1 LIGFDCGTYNLIS
14 CKRNDEKD
22 LVFKKEVNAFL
33 KFSLDN
39 PFVFNMMKKAGV
51 PLIQREDA
59 NTAYALGEAAINMAY
74 TMTQLELSRPMKDG
88 CVNPA
93 ESDAFQIMSIMM
105 HSLLDNVT
113 NDKEL
118 VYYSVPANAINA
130 ETDADY
136 HSKVLEAVFK
146 AYKSPEGLTLDA
158 RPLNEGMALVYSELS
173 EKMFTGI
180 GISCLCPGTKIYT
193 DKGIVEI
200 EKVKEGDK
208 VITHKG
214 RWSEINK
221 VIVKPFD
228 GIMTKIQIAGY
239 SNNTEEYKFVD
250 NHELYVKRNGK
261 WNWVGCEEIE
271 IGDIVG
277 EPIIGQNRN
286 ATRPSINLCERTTC
300 SKKWN
305 KKRIESTPNL
315 QRFMGYFM
323 GDGSISEKEGCIQID
338 FGAHETDY
346 VQDAKEI
353 LSKRFGKNSTETS
366 KGESV
371 TRLKCYSQGL
381 VNWMKNHCYDDS
393 GEKHYPWTIDRLT
406 NSECFNLLCG
416 MVRADG
422 TISED
427 QIVFGNTN
435 TKLILLAKQLFS
447 RIGFASSVGWREPRE
462 HILKQENRII
472 FGKKMEWTVSVAGKK
487 ICSSLVQNM
496 NETNCDNGC
505 FKESIFL
512 EDGFCCGRVQA
523 IEHEEY
529 EGKVYDLQVPGD
541 HSFSGPQLTIHN
553 CGAGMVNV
561 AFGLY
566 GAEVFTFAIV
576 NSGDWI
582 DKQSAKATGE
592 TIAFINKEKT
602 KIDLS
607 KEPVSLVERAIKT
620 QYELMIQKT
629 VAGIKQ
635 GLIEHEKKA
644 RLDHPV
650 DIVVAGGTS
659 SPPGFDDMFR
669 DVLKNADL
677 PIEIGSVI
685 RPKDPVY
692 SVAKGCLIAAE
703 NCQPIE

>member
-1 LIGFDCGTYNLIS
+1 
-14 CKRNDEKD
+14 
-22 LVFKKEVNAFL
+22 
-33 KFSLDN
+33 
-39 PFVFNMMKKAGV
+39 MKKAGV

-180 GISCLCPGTKIYT
+180 GIS
-193 DKGIVEI
+193 
-200 EKVKEGDK
+200 
-208 VITHKG
+208 
-214 RWSEINK
+214 
-221 VIVKPFD
+221 
-228 GIMTKIQIAGY
+228 
-239 SNNTEEYKFVD
+239 
-250 NHELYVKRNGK
+250 
-261 WNWVGCEEIE
+261 
-271 IGDIVG
+271 
-277 EPIIGQNRN
+277 
-286 ATRPSINLCERTTC
+286 
-300 SKKWN
+300 
-305 KKRIESTPNL
+305 
-315 QRFMGYFM
+315 
-323 GDGSISEKEGCIQID
+323 
-338 FGAHETDY
+338 
-346 VQDAKEI
+346 
-353 LSKRFGKNSTETS
+353 
-366 KGESV
+366 
-371 TRLKCYSQGL
+371 
-381 VNWMKNHCYDDS
+381 
-393 GEKHYPWTIDRLT
+393 
-406 NSECFNLLCG
+406 
-416 MVRADG
+416 
-422 TISED
+422 
-427 QIVFGNTN
+427 
-435 TKLILLAKQLFS
+435 
-447 RIGFASSVGWREPRE
+447 
-462 HILKQENRII
+462 
-472 FGKKMEWTVSVAGKK
+472 
-487 ICSSLVQNM
+487 
-496 NETNCDNGC
+496 
-505 FKESIFL
+505 
-512 EDGFCCGRVQA
+512 
-523 IEHEEY
+523 
-529 EGKVYDLQVPGD
+529 
-541 HSFSGPQLTIHN
+541 